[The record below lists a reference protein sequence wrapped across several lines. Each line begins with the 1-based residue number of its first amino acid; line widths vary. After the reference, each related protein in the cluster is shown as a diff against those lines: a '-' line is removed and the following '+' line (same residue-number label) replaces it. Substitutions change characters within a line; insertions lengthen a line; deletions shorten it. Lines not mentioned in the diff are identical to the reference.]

1 MTTRSR
7 DKCIVFGYPK
17 LLSGRVLPTFKDV
30 MCHYLFVQHDLKE
43 RYAGKDP
50 SVCEILKQTVPK
62 IEEIWLKASIPVVS
76 KNRIWDK
83 IKKFQQRYKLIQR
96 NLKSRQDTQT
106 IELKLDSFKEEAS
119 KLFDIAACKCEFQT
133 CKCEKSKKVPQR
145 EQAFLADQRTKRV
158 MAIGT
163 VDIKVTTKIAK
174 TMNRKNC
181 SFKKEDP
188 KPSCSYSDVPEKILE
203 FSTSGEENEE
213 EEVESD
219 SSIVKSLRKFT

>member
-1 MTTRSR
+1 MGQNQKVSSTLQTYSE
-7 DKCIVFGYPK
+7 KFKKQAGY
-17 LLSGRVLPTFKDV
+17 SNDWT
-30 MCHYLFVQHDLKE
+30 
-43 RYAGKDP
+43 
-50 SVCEILKQTVPK
+50 K
-62 IEEIWLKASIPVVS
+62 IRPI
-76 KNRIWDK
+76 
-83 IKKFQQRYKLIQR
+83 
-96 NLKSRQDTQT
+96 
-106 IELKLDSFKEEAS
+106 KEEAS

-203 FSTSGEENEE
+203 FSTY
-213 EEVESD
+213 
-219 SSIVKSLRKFT
+219 